1 LGGSSVQPF
10 NTNRIT
16 VDGNLTV
23 YDDGTGN
30 YGIITCRTLQAAS
43 VTGLGPSGDTTGVT
57 DTAAIQGLLNAG
69 NVTVI
74 LGAGKFYINKPI
86 TIPPYC
92 ALVGQPN
99 TTQVSQT
106 DGGTVLVPV
115 SGFTGLTITDGGPV
129 TLTAAIVLLG
139 QSYGGYSTVSEE
151 QKIRNLM
158 IDGSSAPASVNGI
171 QSYGRLQRVHL
182 SEVLISKV
190 TGDGLVQTLDVAANQ
205 PDAWFAY
212 KVFSRFNSGKG
223 FNLRSA
229 DSTWYMCLS
238 SNNGDTGTDWFIN
251 TTSNSKYYACRSEH
265 SAGIGFGFVCTN
277 SGNSSGDVLF
287 QGCSTDQSTQHGFQ
301 IGGTINGVASFVH
314 ATPVVLNGCVLR
326 RDGANGGSG
335 GGGFAGIY
343 IADYGSVVVVDG
355 CNVFPGVNDDG
366 SGTNSPQIGLLADSG
381 SQGVV
386 SGSYFHAATTAITD
400 NAGLNYDNTVVIATG
415 TTGSPTINTSPNVAA
430 YQGKSITLTPGASPT
445 SDPISIVS
453 AGSGQRAFG
462 VVVSGGGSN
471 DRFKLTSDG
480 KVAFGPG
487 TTTQDVSINR
497 PSAGILSVT
506 DSGSGGN
513 AMMRVAASTSQ
524 ASATELFSAVCNAS
538 GDVAYIAKVNGDT
551 QNRLRVDSNG
561 QHQWGSGSAAADCQ
575 LDRQAANIL
584 EVQLADFDI
593 ATAGK
598 GLRVKEGS
606 NAKQGTA
613 TLTAGSVVVSNTS
626 VTANSRIFL
635 TSQADG
641 GTPGFLRVST
651 RTAGTSFTITSS
663 SGTDTSTV
671 AYQIF
676 EPG

>member
-1 LGGSSVQPF
+1 MVQPF
-10 NTNRIT
+10 TVNTGTI
-16 VDGNLTV
+16 DGNLTV
-23 YDDGTGN
+23 YDDGGGN
-30 YGIITCRTLQAAS
+30 FGIITCRVLQAGT
-43 VTGLGPSGDTTGVT
+43 VTALQPSGDTTGVT

-69 NVTVI
+69 NVTVT
-74 LGAGKFYINKPI
+74 LGEGKYYINKPI
-86 TIPPYC
+86 TIPPYT
-92 ALVGQPN
+92 ALLGQRN

-106 DGGTVLVPV
+106 DGGSILVPTA
-115 SGFTGLTITDGGPV
+115 GFTGVTITDGGPV
-129 TLTAAIVLLG
+129 TVTAAIVLLG

-151 QKIRNLM
+151 QKIRNIM

-190 TGDGLVQTLDVAANQ
+190 TSDGLVQTLDVAGNQ
-205 PDAWFAY
+205 PDAWFGF
-212 KVFSRFNSGKG
+212 KVFSRFNTGKG

-287 QGCSTDQSTQHGFQ
+287 QGCSTDQSTKHGIQ

-314 ATPVVLNGCVLR
+314 ATPVVLNGCVPR

-343 IADYGSVVVVDG
+343 IANYGSVVVIDG

-366 SGTNSPQIGLLADSG
+366 TGTLSPQIGLLADAG
-381 SQGVV
+381 SIAVV

-400 NAGLNYDNTVVIATG
+400 NAGLNYDNSVITATG
-415 TTGSPTINTSPNVAA
+415 ATGAPTVNASPDIAN
-430 YQGKSITLTPGASPT
+430 YQGASLSIVPPSAPA
-445 SDPISIVS
+445 SDPLFINN
-453 AGSGQRAFG
+453 ANSGERSFG
-462 VVVSGGGSN
+462 IRVVGQNN
-471 DRFKLTSDG
+471 DRFKVTSDG
-480 KVAFGPG
+480 KMSLGPG
-487 TTTQDVSINR
+487 TTAQDIALAR
-497 PSAGILSVT
+497 PSAGIFSVT
-506 DSGSGGN
+506 DAGIGGN
-513 AMMRVAASTSQ
+513 AMLRVT
-524 ASATELFSAVCNAS
+524 ASASQSGTTELISAVANAS
-538 GDVAYIAKVNGDT
+538 GDICHITKVTGDT
-551 QNRLRVDSNG
+551 QNRHIVDSNG
-561 QHQWGSGSAAADCQ
+561 AHKWGPGSATQDCV

-584 EVQLADFDI
+584 EVTSCDFDI

-598 GLRVKEGS
+598 GLRVKEGT
-606 NAKQGTA
+606 NAKMGTVV
-613 TLTAGSVVVSNTS
+613 LSAGSAVVSTTA
-626 VTANSRIFL
+626 VTASSRIYL

-671 AYQIF
+671 AWFIV